1 MIKAFGL
8 ATLAVLVG
16 FSVAAGAA
24 DKKAAGPE
32 ELALGKAAPAFDL
45 PGTDGTT
52 HAFKDVAGPK
62 GTLVVFTCN
71 HCPFAKAYQTRLI
84 ALTEKYGPLGV
95 GVAAI
100 SSNDATAYPDDAFPK
115 MKERA
120 AEMKYNFPY
129 LYDESQ
135 SVALLYGPK
144 VTPHCFLF
152 DARGVLVYRG
162 RIDDSA
168 KEAEVTKR
176 ELTDALDALVGG
188 KPIAAAQT
196 TAFGCGIK
204 WKAAATAPLKKS
216 S

>member
-1 MIKAFGL
+1 MPRY
-8 ATLAVLVG
+8 LVAYSDG
-16 FSVAAGAA
+16 QT
-24 DKKAAGPE
+24 D
-32 ELALGKAAPAFDL
+32 AAPLLGAFWERL
-45 PGTDGTT
+45 TAT
-52 HAFKDVAGPK
+52 ADVM
-62 GTLVVFTCN
+62 
-71 HCPFAKAYQTRLI
+71 
-84 ALTEKYGPLGV
+84 
-95 GVAAI
+95 
-100 SSNDATAYPDDAFPK
+100 ATAYPDDAFPK

-152 DARGVLVYRG
+152 DAKGVLVYRG

-176 ELTDALDALVGG
+176 ELTDALDSLVGE
-188 KPIAAAQT
+188 KPISTAQT

-204 WKAAATAPLKKS
+204 WKAAATTPVKKS

>member
-1 MIKAFGL
+1 MIKALQSL
-8 ATLAVLVG
+8 ALAVLAG
-16 FSVAAGAA
+16 LFVAAGAEE
-24 DKKAAGPE
+24 KKAPGPE
-32 ELALGKAAPAFDL
+32 ELALGQAAPAFAL
-45 PGTDGTT
+45 PGIDGKT
-52 HAFKDVAGPK
+52 HAFKDVAGPR

-71 HCPFAKAYQTRLI
+71 HCPFARAYQTRLI
-84 ALTEKYGPLGV
+84 ALTGKYRPLGV

-152 DARGVLVYRG
+152 DAKGVLVYRG

-176 ELTDALDALVGG
+176 ELADALDALVGG
-188 KPIAAAQT
+188 KAIPAAQT

-204 WKAAATAPLKKS
+204 WKASASAPIKKS

>member
-1 MIKAFGL
+1 MIKAFL
-8 ATLAVLVG
+8 VATLAVLAG
-16 FSVAAGAA
+16 LSVAAGAA
-24 DKKAAGPE
+24 EKKATGPE
-32 ELALGKAAPAFDL
+32 ELPLGKAAPAFAL
-45 PGTDGTT
+45 PGTDGKT
-52 HAFKDVAGPK
+52 HAFKDVSGPK

-71 HCPFAKAYQTRLI
+71 HCPFAKAYQARLI
-84 ALTEKYGPLGV
+84 ALTAKYEPLGV

-152 DARGVLVYRG
+152 DAKGVLVYRG

-176 ELTDALDALVGG
+176 ELTDALDSLVGE
-188 KPIAAAQT
+188 KPISTAQT

-204 WKAAATAPLKKS
+204 WKAAATTPVKKS

>member
-16 FSVAAGAA
+16 LSVAAGAA
-24 DKKAAGPE
+24 EKKAAGPE
-32 ELALGKAAPAFDL
+32 ELALGKAAPAFEL
-45 PGTDGTT
+45 PGTDGTM

-62 GTLVVFTCN
+62 GTLVVSPATL
-71 HCPFAKAYQTRLI
+71 PVRQGLPD
-84 ALTEKYGPLGV
+84 PLDCVDGKVRAV
-95 GVAAI
+95 GGGRGRHFQQRRHG
-100 SSNDATAYPDDAFPK
+100 YPDDAFPK

-152 DARGVLVYRG
+152 DAKGVLVYRG